1 MDPDQSP
8 RVLDAD
14 QLREIDL
21 RILAYLNE
29 GRVTPQYCRE
39 RLTDDL
45 REYSRG
51 YVQERLARL
60 QEHGHVRNLRDC
72 ALYEL
77 VDDPR

>member
-1 MDPDQSP
+1 M
-8 RVLDAD
+8 LDSD

-21 RILAYLNE
+21 RILAYLDE
-29 GRVTPQYCRE
+29 GRVTPQFCRK
-39 RLTDDL
+39 RLTEDL
-45 REYSRG
+45 QQYSRG

-60 QEHGHVRNLRDC
+60 EEHGHVENLRDC